1 MLVFHLS
8 RDFQIQIS
16 HASKKTFILAK
27 YVYIW
32 GGGFLL
38 SKAAECS
45 GVGHAFSTSD
55 HHGYSLFQPRAAT
68 TACEATGSGRLAGT
82 PNKLTLSSGKIVVRR
97 RARMASR
104 NLASK
109 GVGIFSKGHL
119 VNCVWGRQREGCH
132 SRSCAG
138 NDVGSAAGRV
148 LRFSAAGRTEPR
160 RS

>member
-55 HHGYSLFQPRAAT
+55 HHGYKSLPAQGSYNCMWSHRQWKASRYTQQVNLVLWENCSQKKSQDGFQEPCQQRSRNFLKRP
-68 TACEATGSGRLAGT
+68 SGHLCLGQTERRMPLQVMCREWCGIC
-82 PNKLTLSSGKIVVRR
+82 SGKGTEILCCWQD
-97 RARMASR
+97 RA
-104 NLASK
+104 
-109 GVGIFSKGHL
+109 
-119 VNCVWGRQREGCH
+119 
-132 SRSCAG
+132 
-138 NDVGSAAGRV
+138 
-148 LRFSAAGRTEPR
+148 
-160 RS
+160 